1 MCRKIGMQNEYEFHF
16 TGAKGKYG
24 MARRKKDNAQY
35 ECKDIAV
42 WGEKEKK
49 KEKNTTK
56 NTTLQRL
63 MLSVDLAGSVLVNQL
78 LLLQP
83 SVECKKDES
92 QLVVSKKAVGTI
104 PFIPSSMEV
113 ST

>member
-1 MCRKIGMQNEYEFHF
+1 
-16 TGAKGKYG
+16 
-24 MARRKKDNAQY
+24 
-35 ECKDIAV
+35 
-42 WGEKEKK
+42 
-49 KEKNTTK
+49 
-56 NTTLQRL
+56 
-63 MLSVDLAGSVLVNQL
+63 MLSVDLAASVLVNQL